1 MKTYK
6 YIGDG
11 AGVPGLPHEITDE
24 AAKALGVTEILD
36 GAIKNGSYVEGDV
49 QVHNHVK
56 PSPLPS
62 PLAPLPGGEGK
73 MKLKK
78 GVNNG

>member
-24 AAKALGVTEILD
+24 AAEVLGVSDLLD
-36 GAIKNGSYVEGDV
+36 GAIKNGSYVERDIY
-49 QVHNHVK
+49 NHVK
-56 PSPLPS
+56 PSPLA
-62 PLAPLPGGEGK
+62 PLAGGEGK
-73 MKLKK
+73 SKLKK

>member
-36 GAIKNGSYVEGDV
+36 GAIKNGSYVEGDMPK
-49 QVHNHVK
+49 HSPR
-56 PSPLPS
+56 PSPLT
-62 PLAPLPGGEGK
+62 PLPGGEGK
-73 MKLKK
+73 IKLKK